1 MEKYKSNWKRIRQK
15 FDTQLI
21 LKEKCLKTKLKL
33 CDGKI
38 SINSTSK
45 IKNQRKDPENLN
57 YCIPETVL

>member
-33 CDGKI
+33 YDGKI
-38 SINSTSK
+38 SIYSTSK
-45 IKNQRKDPENLN
+45 IKNQRNDPENLN